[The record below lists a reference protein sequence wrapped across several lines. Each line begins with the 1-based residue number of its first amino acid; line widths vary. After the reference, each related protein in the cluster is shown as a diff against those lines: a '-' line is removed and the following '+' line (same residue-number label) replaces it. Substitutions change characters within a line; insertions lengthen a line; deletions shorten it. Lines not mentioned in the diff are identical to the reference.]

1 MSFDAFRSIRR
12 LATLATGLIVVAGLS
27 ACQVR
32 PLYSEASG
40 TGTKL
45 AAIAFSDASDRVGQ
59 VVRNQLIFLTSGGEG
74 EASSPQYQVQLSVY
88 STYSDILDD
97 EDARG
102 LQPGRVVVSGTYA
115 ISRVSDGQLLK
126 SGSRRATALLDVSR
140 QEFAELRSVRD
151 AENRAARELAE
162 FIRADLAIALA
173 KEPPQTPQPQVTWQK

>member
-1 MSFDAFRSIRR
+1 LSFDAFRSLRR
-12 LATLATGLIVVAGLS
+12 LAPLVTGLVVVATLS

-45 AAIAFSDASDRVGQ
+45 AAIGFSDAGDRVGQ

-74 EASSPQYQVQLSVY
+74 EASDPQYQVQLSVS

-97 EDARG
+97 EEAVG
-102 LQPGRVVVSGTYA
+102 AQPGRVVVTGTYSL
-115 ISRVSDGQLLK
+115 SRASDGQVLK

-173 KEPPQTPQPQVTWQK
+173 KEPPQSQPPVTWSK